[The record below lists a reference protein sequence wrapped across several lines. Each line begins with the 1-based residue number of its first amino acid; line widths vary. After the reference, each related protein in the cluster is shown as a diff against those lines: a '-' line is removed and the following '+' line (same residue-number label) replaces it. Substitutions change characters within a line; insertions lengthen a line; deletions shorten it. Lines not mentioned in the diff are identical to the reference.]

1 MKTKAIF
8 LISLLLVLAGC
19 IDEETVI
26 DEPTPEFESF
36 PQFTLTAHDGSNNTL
51 EDMSDTYW
59 LAYFS
64 APWCTHCETTL
75 DSYDQVIPAG
85 KLMVFSKDSSNEY
98 SDMSAWHNDTE
109 ENLNRTVA
117 RPFMLAPELAES
129 LEVGGIPH
137 AIIVDSDGNM
147 ITEKVGKSP
156 DVNETTDW
164 WNFFTN

>member
-1 MKTKAIF
+1 MA
-8 LISLLLVLAGC
+8 
-19 IDEETVI
+19 
-26 DEPTPEFESF
+26 
-36 PQFTLTAHDGSNNTL
+36 
-51 EDMSDTYW
+51 
-59 LAYFS
+59 
-64 APWCTHCETTL
+64 
-75 DSYDQVIPAG
+75 
-85 KLMVFSKDSSNEY
+85 
-98 SDMSAWHNDTE
+98 NDTE